1 MVHLKPSVF
10 FQKKQNYRRSRFQ
23 NGYTKNDTKRKRKRK
38 KRIFVK
44 KKIKKDF
51 KDEQNN
57 TQ

>member
-1 MVHLKPSVF
+1 MLHLKPSVF

-44 KKIKKDF
+44 KKNQKGF
-51 KDEQNN
+51 QR
-57 TQ
+57 